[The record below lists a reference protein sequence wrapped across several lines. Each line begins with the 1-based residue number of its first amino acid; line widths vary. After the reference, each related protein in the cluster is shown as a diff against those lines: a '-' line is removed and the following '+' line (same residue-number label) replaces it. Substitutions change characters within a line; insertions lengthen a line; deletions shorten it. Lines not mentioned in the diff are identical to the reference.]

1 MYYYNTGKTQES
13 RRRKAMAVRSAFMR
27 AEEIDQERENSGWNP
42 YKGEEELPRE
52 MNESSAWG
60 MTPGTNERAAW
71 GMTPGMN
78 ERETWEMT
86 PERRGSAQGMTPVQR
101 DAMEAPS
108 RMNAKTGQE
117 MVPQN
122 ERQEGQSEMPPYF
135 TMPDYA
141 GVMEEQKMMER
152 DLRRLQSMYPD
163 TVKRMLPY
171 IEEECDKMEYEG
183 SAMYDEHPDHTTVQQ
198 IVQRILEQMRDELPP
213 EMLETT
219 QNRTK
224 EVDEMLSMQYRGPGR
239 RPGRN
244 WADDLIRVLL
254 LQEMHHRRCRHRSCK
269 RAAHYR

>member
-1 MYYYNTGKTQES
+1 
-13 RRRKAMAVRSAFMR
+13 
-27 AEEIDQERENSGWNP
+27 
-42 YKGEEELPRE
+42 
-52 MNESSAWG
+52 MNGDTAWG
-60 MTPGTNERAAW
+60 MPSTGRGVT
-71 GMTPGMN
+71 
-78 ERETWEMT
+78 RETAPMANEGVQEM
-86 PERRGSAQGMTPVQR
+86 PSGM
-101 DAMEAPS
+101 S
-108 RMNAKTGQE
+108 GKTGQE
-117 MVPQN
+117 MTVQG
-122 ERQEGQSEMPPYF
+122 ERQEGQSELPPYF

-198 IVQRILEQMRDELPP
+198 IVQRILEEMRDELPP

-219 QNRTK
+219 QSTTK

-254 LQEMHHRRCRHRSCK
+254 LQEMHHRRCRHRGCK
-269 RAAHYR
+269 RAAQYR

>member
-1 MYYYNTGKTQES
+1 MYYYNTGKGQGQDS
-13 RRRKAMAVRSAFMR
+13 RRRRTMAVRSAFMR
-27 AEEIDQERENSGWNP
+27 AEEIDQERERSGWNP
-42 YKGEEELPRE
+42 YEGEEELPQER
-52 MNESSAWG
+52 
-60 MTPGTNERAAW
+60 NERAAW
-71 GMTPGMN
+71 GMNGDTAWGMPSTGRGVT
-78 ERETWEMT
+78 RETAPMANEGVQEM
-86 PERRGSAQGMTPVQR
+86 PSGM
-101 DAMEAPS
+101 S
-108 RMNAKTGQE
+108 GKTGQE
-117 MVPQN
+117 MTVQG
-122 ERQEGQSEMPPYF
+122 ERQEGQSELPPYF

-141 GVMEEQKMMER
+141 GVMEDQKMMER

-198 IVQRILEQMRDELPP
+198 IVQRILEEMRDELPP

-219 QNRTK
+219 QSTTK

-254 LQEMHHRRCRHRSCK
+254 LQEMHHRRCRHRGCK